1 MSDRFSSVSQTTT
14 DVTDRQTLLRERHKA
29 YALEQYAL
37 SGLQLYAQVAIGL
50 ALYLYGHVST
60 PSYLALALLLPFTAG
75 LMGGALWLCRR
86 RQAGETP
93 LASAV
98 GKPLARVLAVTLAL
112 CALLDAQLAAYSL
125 SAILSEVL
133 PNVSSLWVAL
143 AVAVVT
149 ALAIGGGDEYG
160 LPRLARLLRWL
171 LGLMIGFCAVTA
183 MPHGSLGHLAPW
195 LGRGMGSVLQGALW
209 ITGSVATSCLPLL
222 TPQRETAL
230 QALCDGG
237 KTGLRTVLLSLTL
250 GMVTALISAFLLPFY
265 ALARPETLGWRL
277 LLLSDVSPSLVGWS
291 LLLCGLLMLLLMA
304 QAAGVTRAASLIC
317 WAAGKETASPFLI
330 TVLLMMLLP
339 LSALASQDAETLL
352 RALAPWRGAGV
363 AAVLLMGGAG
373 SLIRQRR
380 RKA

>member
-183 MPHGSLGHLAPW
+183 LPHGSLGHLAPW

-209 ITGSVATSCLPLL
+209 MTGSVATSCLPLL

-265 ALARPETLGWRL
+265 ALARPE
-277 LLLSDVSPSLVGWS
+277 
-291 LLLCGLLMLLLMA
+291 
-304 QAAGVTRAASLIC
+304 GVTRAASLIC